1 MTLSAV
7 ATRYAK
13 ALADV
18 TTAAAGLRPEEA
30 LSQLRAF
37 EAALAAS
44 HELQNALT
52 TPAVPAS
59 RKRAVVARIADILK
73 LSLIARNFLFVLID
87 HRRIALLGEILH
99 SFELIVDE
107 RLGFARAE
115 VSSPRELT
123 ESQRGAISAPVGTPH
138 RQAHTHA
145 LRGGP
150 GPHRRR
156 GGAHRFHGI
165 RRQRARPVANAGAPP
180 QYGTIIGRK
189 YGSNSSGRNHQYSAP
204 GNRELRARYRRLRG
218 RLGHLGGRRHRP
230 NPRPGKG
237 HGRAS

>member
-30 LSQLRAF
+30 LTQLRAF

-59 RKRAVVARIADILK
+59 RKRAVVARLADILK
-73 LSLIARNFLFVLID
+73 LSLIPRNFLFVLID
-87 HRRIALLGEILH
+87 HRRISLLGEILH
-99 SFELIVDE
+99 SFDLIVDE

-123 ESQRGAISAPVGTPH
+123 ESQRGAVSSQLERLTGKRIRMRFAVDP
-138 RQAHTHA
+138 A
-145 LRGGP
+145 LIGGVVARIGSTIYDGSVRGQLQTLG
-150 GPHRRR
+150 
-156 GGAHRFHGI
+156 
-165 RRQRARPVANAGAPP
+165 
-180 QYGTIIGRK
+180 
-189 YGSNSSGRNHQYSAP
+189 
-204 GNRELRARYRRLRG
+204 RRLSTER
-218 RLGHLGGRRHRP
+218 
-230 NPRPGKG
+230 
-237 HGRAS
+237 

>member
-18 TTAAAGLRPEEA
+18 TTAAAGLKPDAA

-37 EAALAAS
+37 ETTLNES
-44 HELQNALT
+44 RELQNALA

-59 RKRAVVARIADILK
+59 RKRAVVGRLAEILK
-73 LSLIARNFLFVLID
+73 LSTIARNFLFVLID

-123 ESQRGAISAPVGTPH
+123 EPQRGAISAQLERLTGKRIRMRFAVDP
-138 RQAHTHA
+138 A
-145 LRGGP
+145 LIGGVVARIGSTVYDGSVRGQLQTLG
-150 GPHRRR
+150 
-156 GGAHRFHGI
+156 
-165 RRQRARPVANAGAPP
+165 
-180 QYGTIIGRK
+180 
-189 YGSNSSGRNHQYSAP
+189 
-204 GNRELRARYRRLRG
+204 RRLSTER
-218 RLGHLGGRRHRP
+218 
-230 NPRPGKG
+230 
-237 HGRAS
+237 